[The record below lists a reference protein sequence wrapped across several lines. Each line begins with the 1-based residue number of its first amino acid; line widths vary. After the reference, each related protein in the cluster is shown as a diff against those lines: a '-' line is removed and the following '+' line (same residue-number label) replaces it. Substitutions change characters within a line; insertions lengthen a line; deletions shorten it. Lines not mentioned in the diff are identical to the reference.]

1 MGSGYSIISVH
12 IPGTPANASALARF
26 SLRPSVGARRSAR
39 NFAEDQEVTWRGWQ
53 AGEAHRRSWS
63 VKTLVF
69 GDADS
74 SRAQPNCSTR
84 ASAQG
89 QRRRQELILGM
100 FQCWLAK
107 VQGPCSCD
115 LTLTSPY
122 GQRRLRTVPAG
133 VRSR

>member
-1 MGSGYSIISVH
+1 M
-12 IPGTPANASALARF
+12 
-26 SLRPSVGARRSAR
+26 
-39 NFAEDQEVTWRGWQ
+39 
-53 AGEAHRRSWS
+53 
-63 VKTLVF
+63 KTLVF

-89 QRRRQELILGM
+89 QRRRQGRILGM
-100 FQCWLAK
+100 FRLAK
-107 VQGPCSCD
+107 VQALSTGD
-115 LTLTSPY
+115 LTLTDPY